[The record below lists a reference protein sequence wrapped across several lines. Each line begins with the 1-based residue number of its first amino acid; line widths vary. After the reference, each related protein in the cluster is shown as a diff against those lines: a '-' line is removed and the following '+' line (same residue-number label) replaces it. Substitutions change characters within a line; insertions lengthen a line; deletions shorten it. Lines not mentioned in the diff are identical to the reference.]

1 MLCSNHSR
9 YFFTKKMKHFH
20 SQCLSV
26 LNFSILSSHCL
37 TIFIISLYAYN
48 RLTEFLMFQ
57 HKVLKIKK
65 QTWFPKLI
73 IKISFHD
80 FNLHLPNKDY
90 LYSKG
95 GFPGGT
101 SSKESACKCRR
112 YNVSSVP
119 RSGRP
124 PGGHDNPFW
133 YSCLENPMDRGAW
146 QATIHRTAKSQTW
159 LSDLECMHSCMVPAP
174 RNLYYNWE
182 KENECCWVM
191 ERMLLLLIGGCRR
204 RSSW

>member
-1 MLCSNHSR
+1 
-9 YFFTKKMKHFH
+9 MKHFH

-37 TIFIISLYAYN
+37 TIFIIFLYAYN

-101 SSKESACKCRR
+101 SSKESACQWWQQKGCSFDPWVGKIPWSRAWLPTPVFLPGEFHGQR
-112 YNVSSVP
+112 NLVVYVQGVTKSQKLLKWLNLQVFKEISSV
-119 RSGRP
+119 
-124 PGGHDNPFW
+124 
-133 YSCLENPMDRGAW
+133 
-146 QATIHRTAKSQTW
+146 
-159 LSDLECMHSCMVPAP
+159 
-174 RNLYYNWE
+174 
-182 KENECCWVM
+182 NESVV
-191 ERMLLLLIGGCRR
+191 RILKL
-204 RSSW
+204 